1 MNSDIRVQYRDD
13 GRIAVISINRPHR
26 RNACDLRAWTDLRD
40 VFAGLAGDARV
51 RLAVLQGEG
60 GHFCAGDD
68 IVAFRE
74 VLSDVQAADA
84 YRGVIQACYAAVQD
98 APMPV
103 VAAVS
108 GACVGGGC
116 SLAMCCDFRVGDATG
131 FVSVPV
137 AKLGL
142 VYPTIQLQRLVQ
154 LVGISA
160 TRRWL
165 YTGEKIGAQAALDA
179 GFLDALAEGPVLE
192 AAVAFGMGMLESAPL
207 SIAGSKAQLN
217 AIAAGRVAQ
226 EAGRIQALE
235 ARANASEDYLNA
247 AAAFAAKRKPVFV
260 GR

>member
-1 MNSDIRVQYRDD
+1 MASDIHVQYRDD
-13 GRIAVISINRPHR
+13 GRIAVISIDRPHR
-26 RNACDLRAWTDLRD
+26 RNACDLRAWTDLRNA
-40 VFAGLAGDARV
+40 FSGLAGDARV
-51 RLAVLQGEG
+51 RLAVLRGEG

-68 IVAFRE
+68 IVAFRG
-74 VLSDVQAADA
+74 VLSDAQAADA
-84 YRGVIQACYAAVQD
+84 YRSAIQACYAAVQE

-103 VAAVS
+103 VAAIS

-116 SLAMCCDFRVGDATG
+116 SLAMCCDFRVGDATA

-160 TRRWL
+160 ARRWL
-165 YTGEKIGAQAALDA
+165 YTGERIGAQAALDS
-179 GFLDALAEGPVLE
+179 GFLDAQADGNVLDE
-192 AAVAFGMGMLESAPL
+192 ALAFGASMLESAPL

-235 ARANASEDYLNA
+235 ARANASEDYRNA
-247 AAAFAAKRKPVFV
+247 AEAFAAKRKPVFT